1 MDNPNVVPF
10 PRQAD
15 QVHPADLARA
25 ARIRAAAAGRR
36 MESVSERTRVAAAV
50 AQVVEGALAGGGVT
64 KQALYARA
72 GLSHG
77 ERASSKAA
85 RHYEIPRAL
94 MADGADPDALAR
106 RASGLT
112 KDPSRYIALLDA
124 LSDLTGADGTSL
136 VIRVFGGTSLENVQA
151 LDPLDEA
158 DQDAARDAVAR
169 MLAAGADWVVRRNP
183 RLPRLVEDARRHGM
197 RYDASEDAWLG
208 PYPDPGKPRVDPT
221 YWRGGPS
228 LHLGRVTLSTQPIA
242 LALAPPGL
250 LGRDG
255 AGFPNSDDFTAE
267 GTGELAVDAEVWLT
281 LVMDRGPVPA
291 PRLAFALART
301 SYIYGPEEFVPG
313 GRLGVRL
320 EDMRPNVRL
329 DHWDEEFEVPGG
341 TLLLSP
347 PDEWDRPDAP
357 IDYHARCYGPQVV
370 DADAAGLRDLD
381 SRVVRTHG
389 LTPLHFSGSRMAGCR
404 ATGEFTRR
412 IECLLR
418 YGFGP
423 VDPPDAPP
431 GEPTVRERDGV
442 HGPVEHL
449 NDQAAAMV
457 AAMGRYR
464 AAVAAELDVSTE
476 DILASYRPG

>member
-1 MDNPNVVPF
+1 MDTRTVIPF
-10 PRQAD
+10 PSKAD
-15 QVHPADLARA
+15 PAHPADLARA
-25 ARIRAAAAGRR
+25 ARIRAAAAKRR
-36 MESVSERTRVAAAV
+36 MESASERTRVAGTL
-50 AQVVEGALAGGGVT
+50 AQVVETTLEGTGIT

-85 RHYEIPRAL
+85 RHYEMPPAL
-94 MADGADPDALAR
+94 SAEDADPAARAR
-106 RASGLT
+106 RAAVLA
-112 KDPSRYIALLDA
+112 KDPSKYIALLDA

-136 VIRVFGGTSLENVQA
+136 VIRVFSGTSLETAQA
-151 LDPLDEA
+151 DPLDEA
-158 DQDAARDAVAR
+158 DQDVARDAVAR

-183 RLPRLVEDARRHGM
+183 RLHRLVEDARQHGM
-197 RYDASEDAWLG
+197 RYDAAEDAWLG
-208 PYPDPGKPRVDPT
+208 PFPDSGKSPVDPT

-250 LGRDG
+250 LDRDD
-255 AGFPNSDDFTAE
+255 AGLPNPDDFTAE
-267 GTGELAVDAEVWLT
+267 GTGDLAVDAEVWLT
-281 LVMDRGPVPA
+281 LLMDRGPVPA

-301 SYIYGPEEFVPG
+301 SYLYAPEEFVPG

-320 EDMRPNVRL
+320 EDMKSNVRL
-329 DHWDEEFEVPGG
+329 DHWDEDFQVPGG

-357 IDYHARCYGPQVV
+357 IDYHARCYGPQIV

-381 SRVVRTHG
+381 ARVSRTHG

-423 VDPPDAPP
+423 LDPPDALA
-431 GEPTVRERDGV
+431 GEPTVRERDGI
-442 HGPVEHL
+442 HGPVEYL